1 MNIVE
6 KKSSR
11 IDAYNIDYHFKE
23 LYGRDF
29 EKLTGKEIKQII
41 FDDCG
46 RTQDFYIRSYYS
58 HSKRTIWNRINML
71 WVWPVM
77 LLAAPFSYIFT
88 GDIGVSRNSKI
99 GRIVDWLVKF
109 E

>member
-1 MNIVE
+1 MNVVE
-6 KKSSR
+6 KESRR

-46 RTQDFYIRSYYS
+46 RTKDFYIRS
-58 HSKRTIWNRINML
+58 
-71 WVWPVM
+71 
-77 LLAAPFSYIFT
+77 
-88 GDIGVSRNSKI
+88 
-99 GRIVDWLVKF
+99 
-109 E
+109 